1 MCHLRGSQAG
11 LRDFS
16 PHDLRRTC
24 ISRMLDAGV
33 DMTTVAAIVGHA
45 TVQTTAKYER
55 RGERAKEQAAD
66 SLHIAYRSPSR

>member
-1 MCHLRGSQAG
+1 
-11 LRDFS
+11 
-16 PHDLRRTC
+16 
-24 ISRMLDAGV
+24 MLDAGV